1 MKKII
6 AKIDFTINGDKM
18 YIAGDELVG
27 LTYEQIT
34 KLNEN
39 GFIEPLSNKDLVL
52 IRRELENPTKDFK
65 IKKEEL

>member
-6 AKIDFTINGDKM
+6 AKIDFSANNNF
-18 YIAGDELVG
+18 YIAGDELIG
-27 LTYEQIT
+27 LNYEQIV

-39 GFIEPLSNKDLVL
+39 GFIEPLEYKDLVL
-52 IRRELENPTKDFK
+52 IKRELDNPKP